1 MSYFAIGG
9 NSSANGSDTRL
20 RSVSPHQECVSSRA
34 SMGLPSRPARMRPDR
49 RSTSR
54 LRIVARLST
63 SARDSARSVRTIGL
77 PCVSSAWA
85 LVKEPWRLGGIP
97 GHCGRRGQRG
107 QAGRR
112 GQRHRH
118 QRIACES
125 SGNPRASRSIRG
137 WEVTPDEGRRHACR
151 KSRHQ
156 TSPG

>member
-1 MSYFAIGG
+1 MSFLPPRETPRRTVAARVFVQYRRISNA
-9 NSSANGSDTRL
+9 SVCALPRGSQAGL
-20 RSVSPHQECVSSRA
+20 RAWGQ
-34 SMGLPSRPARMRPDR
+34 DR

-63 SARDSARSVRTIGL
+63 SARDSARSIRTIGP
-77 PCVSSAWA
+77 PCVSSAWT
-85 LVKEPWRLGGIP
+85 LVEEPWRPGGIP

-125 SGNPRASRSIRG
+125 SGNPRASRYIRG
-137 WEVTPDEGRRHACR
+137 WEVTTDEERRHACR

-156 TSPG
+156 TEL